1 MSSTKRKSDAKTTAA
16 AKKARLAH
24 SVAKENIESIVN
36 DPDNFLI
43 PESTKAIQKL
53 LLEVAL
59 YARSIEEEIQ
69 ASKPK
74 VKTKEEL
81 KAAAEKLRNAAR
93 SGIRKQM
100 TVSCYF
106 THNHHTR
113 RLTSPSMQ
121 WKLSCKTGSA
131 KWVYDGVCADPAI
144 FGAFLGLDGPPT
156 FKTKKIPKGEF
167 QDLVGDLCV
176 SIRYVALDLL
186 STTETELKLPTS
198 VDMTRFLLPPISI
211 YTGSQQK
218 ERSN

>member
-1 MSSTKRKSDAKTTAA
+1 MSSTKRKPDAKPTAA

-24 SVAKENIESIVN
+24 SVAKENIESIVT
-36 DPDNFLI
+36 DSDNFPI

-59 YARSIEEEIQ
+59 YARSLEEEIQ

-74 VKTKEEL
+74 AKTKEEL
-81 KAAAEKLRNAAR
+81 EAAAEKLRNAAR

-106 THNHHTR
+106 THNYNTR
-113 RLTSPSMQ
+113 PLTSPFLQ

-131 KWVYDGVCADPAI
+131 KWVYDGVCADPEI
-144 FGAFLGLDGPPT
+144 FGVFLGLDGPPT
-156 FKTKKIPKGEF
+156 FKTKKIPKDKF

-176 SIRYVALDLL
+176 SIRYVGVDLL
-186 STTETELKLPTS
+186 PTTETELKLPTCI
-198 VDMTRFLLPPISI
+198 DMTRFLLPPIST

-218 ERSN
+218 EHSN